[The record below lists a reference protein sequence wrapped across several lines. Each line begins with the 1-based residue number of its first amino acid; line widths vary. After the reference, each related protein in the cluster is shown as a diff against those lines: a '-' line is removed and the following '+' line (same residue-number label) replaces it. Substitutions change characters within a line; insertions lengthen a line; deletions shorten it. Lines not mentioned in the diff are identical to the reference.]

1 MIRPLLRTLTGAAL
15 IALAGLAP
23 VSASAQEKNSAAASA
38 EARQLREQIRTDAL
52 APVAGTRN
60 GDVTVVLF
68 SDYQCP
74 YCRRFN
80 STLDALIAADPKV
93 RVVYRDWPIQGQASV
108 LAARAA
114 IAAQYQNRHHAMHTE
129 LMSGPVRL
137 DAASVKL
144 AARNAKVDW
153 NRLQADMKTHKDE
166 IDALLVRNYRF
177 AKIMGLEGTPGMLV
191 GTYVVPGAADLKTMQ
206 QAVARARKANEG

>member
-1 MIRPLLRTLTGAAL
+1 M
-15 IALAGLAP
+15 
-23 VSASAQEKNSAAASA
+23 N
-38 EARQLREQIRTDAL
+38 
-52 APVAGTRN
+52 
-60 GDVTVVLF
+60 
-68 SDYQCP
+68 
-74 YCRRFN
+74 
-80 STLDALIAADPKV
+80 
-93 RVVYRDWPIQGQASV
+93 
-108 LAARAA
+108 
-114 IAAQYQNRHHAMHTE
+114 
-129 LMSGPVRL
+129 GPVRL

-153 NRLQADMKTHKDE
+153 NRLQADMKTQKDE